1 MSKVVTIQLE
11 WKYSPKMYLEEPITI
26 PCEACE
32 GGCLEI
38 KDGVAIAKINPE
50 KYHSNS
56 SIREVLTRQIENQLY
71 AVLIAN
77 HKDFDLSKTSRADI
91 REDEKKNYYLK
102 VEDIVLNIE
111 AEAVD
116 LITIDKYGDIVF
128 DTKKERLDE
137 QNHLA
142 CLIGNHR
149 QDGVLDGM
157 LKSFHQSRK
166 DPDNELVHL
175 YEIRDALSNKFGSKQ
190 NAINKLGTIKYEWDE
205 LGKLANDPR
214 IKQARHRGKSAG
226 ALRDASTTELDKA
239 RKSAQLLI
247 EKYLEYLSTEVSL
260 SLPAMESEAKAG
272 SPQ

>member
-116 LITIDKYGDIVF
+116 LITIDKYGCLLYTSPSPRD
-128 DTKKERLDE
+128 RL
-137 QNHLA
+137 
-142 CLIGNHR
+142 
-149 QDGVLDGM
+149 
-157 LKSFHQSRK
+157 
-166 DPDNELVHL
+166 
-175 YEIRDALSNKFGSKQ
+175 
-190 NAINKLGTIKYEWDE
+190 
-205 LGKLANDPR
+205 
-214 IKQARHRGKSAG
+214 
-226 ALRDASTTELDKA
+226 
-239 RKSAQLLI
+239 
-247 EKYLEYLSTEVSL
+247 
-260 SLPAMESEAKAG
+260 
-272 SPQ
+272 